1 MEKLINEFSSGLFFW
16 QLILFVTLI
25 FLLRKFAWKPILDA
39 VNEREKTII
48 DSLNSAKEAQKEMEN
63 LQTANKKI
71 LQEARAESDAMLN
84 QSKKSGKEII
94 EKANS
99 GLVHEEKNK
108 DDFSSKV
115 LELYLNKEKAEE
127 LGKRGKQFIENEFSW
142 EITSKALVKLYD
154 EL

>member
-1 MEKLINEFSSGLFFW
+1 MSFS
-16 QLILFVTLI
+16 
-25 FLLRKFAWKPILDA
+25 KPVLVSNAI
-39 VNEREKTII
+39 
-48 DSLNSAKEAQKEMEN
+48 AQ
-63 LQTANKKI
+63 
-71 LQEARAESDAMLN
+71 
-84 QSKKSGKEII
+84 KEII

-142 EITSKALVKLYD
+142 EITSKSLVKLYD